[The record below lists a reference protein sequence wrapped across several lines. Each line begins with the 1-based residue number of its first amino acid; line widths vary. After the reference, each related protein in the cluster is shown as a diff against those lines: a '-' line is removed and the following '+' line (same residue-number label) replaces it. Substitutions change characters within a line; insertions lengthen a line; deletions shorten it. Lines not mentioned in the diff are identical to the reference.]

1 MAKLIS
7 DKIKQKTD
15 YQQREGGDFI
25 IINGKIHQKNVA
37 ITNIYILK
45 NKASK
50 CMKQKLSKLTRER
63 VTIIEQ
69 LNTSSSEISRK
80 YRQNISKNIGD
91 INNTFKQIMLFDIY
105 KTSHTT
111 TTKSIYFSSVQRNS
125 QDVIIE

>member
-1 MAKLIS
+1 
-7 DKIKQKTD
+7 
-15 YQQREGGDFI
+15 
-25 IINGKIHQKNVA
+25 
-37 ITNIYILK
+37 
-45 NKASK
+45 
-50 CMKQKLSKLTRER
+50 MKQKLRELTGGT

-80 YRQNISKNIGD
+80 YWQNISKNIGD

-111 TTKSIYFSSVQRNS
+111 TTEYIYFSSVQRNS